1 MTVEYLKKAPLH
13 SRSDATETRD
23 IVRKIL
29 DEIEAGGDEKALEYA
44 ATFDNYQGSILLS
57 AEAIKTA
64 SALVPDKMKRDI
76 EFAHANVKKFAEVQ
90 NQPSWIL
97 KQRLCPD

>member
-1 MTVEYLKKAPLH
+1 MTVEYDKKAPLH
-13 SRSDATETRD
+13 SRSDATETRE

-29 DEIEAGGDEKALEYA
+29 DDIETGGDEKALEYA

-64 SALVPDKMKRDI
+64 
-76 EFAHANVKKFAEVQ
+76 
-90 NQPSWIL
+90 
-97 KQRLCPD
+97 